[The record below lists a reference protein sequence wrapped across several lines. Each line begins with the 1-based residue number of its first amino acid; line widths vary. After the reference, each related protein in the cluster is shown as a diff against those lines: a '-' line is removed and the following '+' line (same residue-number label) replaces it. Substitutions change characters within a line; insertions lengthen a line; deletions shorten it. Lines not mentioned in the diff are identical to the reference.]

1 MDPSRMR
8 CPHCGSTMLLRS
20 ADGIYKDNPRHAML
34 YVCKQYPKCDT
45 YVRTH
50 PGTTIPVGTP
60 ANRELRLL
68 RNEAHKHFDRL
79 YLSGMMSKQDAIRH
93 QLHRNNKVE
102 WGKDSQNLDP
112 GPQGLG
118 GGFVHEKRNQSPATR
133 HIQKEQRDTQQ
144 PYHFHAG
151 TKALFY
157 PQELAGAEVLSGII
171 RDPVPQC
178 GK

>member
-1 MDPSRMR
+1 MKYKKKSRMDPSRMR

-79 YLSGMMSKQDAIRH
+79 YLSGMMSKQDAYRWLAN
-93 QLHRNNKVE
+93 QLQAPMSQAHIGYLSEYYCKQVIQASRELLQRNAFGNHLKSSEV
-102 WGKDSQNLDP
+102 KK
-112 GPQGLG
+112 G
-118 GGFVHEKRNQSPATR
+118 GG
-133 HIQKEQRDTQQ
+133 
-144 PYHFHAG
+144 
-151 TKALFY
+151 AL
-157 PQELAGAEVLSGII
+157 
-171 RDPVPQC
+171 
-178 GK
+178 

>member
-1 MDPSRMR
+1 MKYKKKNRMDPSRMR

-79 YLSGMMSKQDAIRH
+79 YLSGMMSKQDAYRWLAN
-93 QLHRNNKVE
+93 QLQAPMSQAHIGYLSEYYCKQVIQASREFLQRNAFGNHLKSSEV
-102 WGKDSQNLDP
+102 KK
-112 GPQGLG
+112 G
-118 GGFVHEKRNQSPATR
+118 GG
-133 HIQKEQRDTQQ
+133 
-144 PYHFHAG
+144 
-151 TKALFY
+151 AL
-157 PQELAGAEVLSGII
+157 
-171 RDPVPQC
+171 
-178 GK
+178 